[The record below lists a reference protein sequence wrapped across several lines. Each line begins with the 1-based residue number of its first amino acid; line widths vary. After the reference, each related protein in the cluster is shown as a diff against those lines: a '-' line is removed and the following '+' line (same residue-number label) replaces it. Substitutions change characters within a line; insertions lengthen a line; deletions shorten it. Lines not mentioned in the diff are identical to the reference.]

1 MLNRIDGH
9 SAWVN
14 QKAMELSGPNVTPV
28 PPDGGDIINDC
39 ILIDNAMNPVQ
50 FVMPKPD
57 ESTVEKW
64 INLALKIIIPRGI
77 TNIHDAWQD
86 PVTVKVLQQMSAN
99 GKLPIRIY
107 GMLGSSYP
115 KLLKQ

>member
-1 MLNRIDGH
+1 
-9 SAWVN
+9 
-14 QKAMELSGPNVTPV
+14 
-28 PPDGGDIINDC
+28 
-39 ILIDNAMNPVQ
+39 
-50 FVMPKPD
+50 MPKPD

-99 GKLPIRIY
+99 GKLPIRVY

-115 KLLKQ
+115 KLLKQFFKEGFFNSENYTILFPRSPMAWVQS